1 MTRTRSLLGRRLREG
16 GVGVAQRLGYRL
28 GYTSSL
34 WAILAVF
41 SGLPLPAGDP
51 PIPTELPLAIERY
64 IRAEMKINDIPGLSV
79 AAVRGFQAVHLKAFG
94 TRNLA
99 SGDRMTVETPVDLAS
114 LSKSFTALAVWKLH
128 QEGLLDVE
136 APVTKYLS
144 APGFAGHGAESITV
158 HDLLRH
164 TSGLPRRAD
173 RLLPCC
179 DTSGAVGLD
188 LAVLKLRPAAV
199 SRPTGRP
206 FEYTNS
212 NYVLLAAIV
221 ESVSG
226 ESFPDYLR
234 REIFEPLGMTRTTL
248 DRGQAERWGL
258 SAYHEQ
264 RWGRIQPTSEPFSGW
279 WGSSGIK
286 STAVDMS
293 RYARWMLFEGH
304 RGFDG
309 LLAAP
314 GADSPPRFYDMGWNV
329 TTRAGWLNGTRVL
342 EHSGDIWGANT
353 AIALAPELELGAVVL
368 INLGA
373 HRAEAIARASLR
385 ALAGFD
391 LPSPAPTPWTKVP
404 DNWALCFA
412 AAVAFIAVYLAWYL
426 VKVRGEFQRQE
437 RGFRWHKNW
446 GAVVRAALLGGMAT
460 YMAEVSLGF
469 SARPLSRFPTTMQT
483 ALPLLVA
490 AVVALF
496 LAHAVLSFAPRVRIS
511 ARQGSRVPG

>member
-1 MTRTRSLLGRRLREG
+1 MGRTSGLLGRRLYEG
-16 GVGVAQRLGYRL
+16 GVVFAQRVGYHLGPA
-28 GYTSSL
+28 SSR
-34 WAILAVF
+34 WVILAVF
-41 SGLPLPAGDP
+41 SGMPLPASDP
-51 PIPTELPLAIERY
+51 PIPTGLPPAIEHY
-64 IRAEMKINDIPGLSV
+64 IRAEMEINDIPGLSV
-79 AAVRGFQAVHLKAFG
+79 AAVRGDEAVHLKAFG
-94 TRNLA
+94 TKNLA
-99 SGDRMTVETPVDLAS
+99 SGDQMTVETPVDLAS
-114 LSKSFTALAVWKLH
+114 VSKSFTALAIWKLH
-128 QEGLLDVE
+128 QEGILDIE
-136 APVTKYLS
+136 AAVRKYLS
-144 APGFAGHGAESITV
+144 GLDFAGRPAESITV

-179 DTSGAVGLD
+179 ETRSALDLD

-199 SRPTGRP
+199 SRSTGSP

-221 ESVSG
+221 ESVAG

-234 REIFEPLGMTRTTL
+234 REVFEPLGMTRTTL
-248 DRGQAERWGL
+248 DQGQAALWGL

-264 RWGRIQPTSEPFSGW
+264 RWGRIRPTSEPFSGW

-309 LLAAP
+309 LLLAP
-314 GADSPPRFYDMGWNV
+314 EADSPLRFYDMGWNV
-329 TTRAGWLNGTRVL
+329 TARAGWLNDTRVL

-373 HRAEAIARASLR
+373 HRAEAIAQAILR
-385 ALAGFD
+385 ALAALD
-391 LPSPAPTPWTKVP
+391 LPPPAPTPWTRVP
-404 DNWALCFA
+404 DNWALCFGA
-412 AAVAFIAVYLAWYL
+412 AAALVAVYLAWYL
-426 VKVRGEFQRQE
+426 VKIRGEFQRQE
-437 RGFRWHKNW
+437 RGFRWHKDW
-446 GAVVRAALLGGMAT
+446 GAVIRAALLVGMAT
-460 YMAEVSLGF
+460 YIVEVSLGF
-469 SARPLSRFPTTMQT
+469 SARPLSRFPTTIQT
-483 ALPLLVA
+483 ALPVLVA

-496 LAHAVLSFAPRVRIS
+496 LTHAVLSLAPR
-511 ARQGSRVPG
+511 ARVTARLGSRPRG

>member
-1 MTRTRSLLGRRLREG
+1 MTRTSGLLDRRLYDA
-16 GVGVAQRLGYRL
+16 GVGFAQRLGCRL

-34 WAILAVF
+34 WVILAVF

-51 PIPTELPLAIERY
+51 PIPAELPPAIERY

-79 AAVRGFQAVHLKAFG
+79 AAVQGREAVHLKAFG

-99 SGDRMTVETPVDLAS
+99 SGDRLTVETPVDLAS
-114 LSKSFTALAVWKLH
+114 VSKSFTALAVWKLH
-128 QEGLLDVE
+128 QEGVLDME
-136 APVTKYLS
+136 APVKKYLS
-144 APGFAGHGAESITV
+144 DLDFAGRPAESVTV

-179 DTSGAVGLD
+179 ETGSAVDLD
-188 LAVLKLRPAAV
+188 LAVLKLRSAAV
-199 SRPTGRP
+199 SLSTGSL

-226 ESFPDYLR
+226 EPFPDHLR

-248 DRGQAERWGL
+248 DRGQAARWGL

-264 RWGRIQPTSEPFSGW
+264 RWGRVRPASEPFSGW

-309 LLAAP
+309 LLPATD
-314 GADSPPRFYDMGWNV
+314 ADSPLRFYEMGWSVNA
-329 TTRAGWLNGTRVL
+329 RAGWLKDTRVL
-342 EHSGDIWGANT
+342 EHSGDTWGANT

-373 HRAEAIARASLR
+373 HRAEAIAQASLR
-385 ALAGFD
+385 ALAGLD
-391 LPSPAPTPWTKVP
+391 LPSPAATPWTKVP

-412 AAVAFIAVYLAWYL
+412 AAAAFIAVYLVWYL
-426 VKVRGEFQRQE
+426 VKIKGEFQRQE
-437 RGFRWHKNW
+437 RGFHRHKNW
-446 GAVVRAALLGGMAT
+446 QAVIRAALLGGMAT
-460 YMAEVSLGF
+460 YIAEVSLGF
-469 SARPLSRFPTTMQT
+469 SAHPLSRFPTTIQA

-496 LAHAVLSFAPRVRIS
+496 LTHAVLSFAPRVGVAAGS
-511 ARQGSRVPG
+511 DSRVRG